1 MLQNLIR
8 TLIVLVAVSLVGGC
22 EKPPAPPAEPPA
34 PKPPAEAIGSTAVCL
49 LCDGHEIE
57 VKTTTPFSIHE
68 GVAYYFCSKGCK
80 QRFDSDPTAAI
91 AKQMGA
97 TTQPTTLPTTR
108 AVAP

>member
-8 TLIVLVAVSLVGGC
+8 TVIVLVAMSFLGAC
-22 EKPPAPPAEPPA
+22 EKPPAPPAEA

-57 VKTTTPFSIHE
+57 VKTTTPFSIHD

-80 QRFDSDPTAAI
+80 RHFDADPAAAI
-91 AKQMGA
+91 AEHKAA

-108 AVAP
+108 AVQP